1 MLDALFQN
9 EAWFQDVQYQLASAK
24 LMKAL
29 RIVRLGRAYPELVS
43 VIQGLVVA
51 IKPVPMA
58 SRLIQGA

>member
-29 RIVRLGRAYPELVS
+29 RIVRLGRAYPELVPES
-43 VIQGLVVA
+43 GRLRPGA
-51 IKPVPMA
+51 AA
-58 SRLIQGA
+58 S